1 MIPRLRDVARREAG
15 RKGES
20 VSTTIAQLAALVQGQ
35 IQGESTGCVRAAR
48 PLQEAGP
55 GEITFVENDHHLKRL
70 KECRAT
76 AVVVPVA
83 LAARAT
89 PVLTALVPAPALIL
103 VKDALGAFIT
113 IAQRLHG
120 EPGRQPPG
128 IDPRANVHPTVGVGP
143 DVSVQAFAVIGEGTT
158 LGARCQIYPGVV
170 LGRNCRIGDDVILYP
185 NVVLYDGTVI
195 GKRTIIHANAVIGAD
210 GFGYRL
216 QNGQHVKVPQLGWVE
231 LGDDVEIGA
240 CTTIDRGTFQA
251 TRIGSGTKIDNL
263 VMVAHNCQIGPHNIF
278 VSQVGIAGSCTTG
291 SYVVMAG
298 QVGVADHI
306 HFGDGC
312 QIGAR
317 SGVMRDVPAGER
329 MLGAPA
335 KAEREEKRILL
346 GLEHLPELLKDVRRI
361 KRQLG
366 IKDEPARGDAP
377 AA

>member
-1 MIPRLRDVARREAG
+1 MTVQ
-15 RKGES
+15 
-20 VSTTIAQLAALVQGQ
+20 QLAELVQGQ
-35 IQGESTGCVRAAR
+35 VQGDGTGTIQAAR
-48 PLQEAGP
+48 PLQEAAAGA
-55 GEITFVENDHHLKRL
+55 ITFIENDHHLKHL
-70 KECRAT
+70 KECKAA
-76 AVVVPVA
+76 AVVIPIA
-83 LAARAT
+83 LQARAVPILATLAT
-89 PVLTALVPAPALIL
+89 PPAVIL
-103 VKDALGAFIT
+103 VRDGLGAFIA
-113 IAQRLHG
+113 IAQHLHG
-120 EPGRQPPG
+120 ETPRRPQG
-128 IDPRANVHPTVGVGP
+128 IDPKAHVHPTVQVGAEA
-143 DVSVQAFAVIGEGTT
+143 SVAAFAVIGEGTT
-158 LGARCQIYPGVV
+158 LGARCQLYPGVV
-170 LGRNCRIGDDVILYP
+170 VGRNCRIGDDVILYP
-185 NVVLYDGTVI
+185 NVVVYDGTGI
-195 GKRTIIHANAVIGAD
+195 GQRTIIHANAVIGAD
-210 GFGYRL
+210 GFGYRF

-231 LGDDVEIGA
+231 IGDDVEIGA

-263 VMVAHNCQIGPHNIF
+263 VMVAHNCQIGRHNVF

-335 KAEREEKRILL
+335 KAERDEKRILL
-346 GLEHLPELLKDVRRI
+346 GLQYLPELLKDVRRI

-366 IKDEPARGDAP
+366 IKDEPARGDSP